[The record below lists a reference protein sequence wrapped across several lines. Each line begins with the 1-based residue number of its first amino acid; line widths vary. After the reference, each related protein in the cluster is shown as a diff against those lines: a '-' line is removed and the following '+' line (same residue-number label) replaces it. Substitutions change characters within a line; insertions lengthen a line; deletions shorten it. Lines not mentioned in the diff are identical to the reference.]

1 MCLLLCS
8 SVIRIACKINLSLT
22 IKFQKNTRKRSANNK
37 VKSTF
42 TLVEFYSDS

>member
-1 MCLLLCS
+1 MYLILCS
-8 SVIRIACKINLSLT
+8 SVIRKINLSLT

-37 VKSTF
+37 STF

>member
-1 MCLLLCS
+1 MYLLLCS

-22 IKFQKNTRKRSANNK
+22 IKFQKNTRKRSANDK
-37 VKSTF
+37 GTF